1 MQFNSYDFVLFFPL
15 VLLIYF
21 VVPAKFRYIWLLI
34 SSYYFY
40 MGWNPKYA
48 ILIAFS
54 TIVTYVCG
62 LILERANLIEDEKT
76 KKKRKKY
83 CVATGLLINLAILF
97 VFKYAGFTIESLNAI
112 FAHINIKLIKL
123 PFDIILPVGIS
134 FYTFQGLGYII
145 DVYRGDIKAEKNFA
159 QYALFVSFFPQ
170 LVAGPIERSKNLIT
184 QLNGLVQVKVWDT
197 KRMANG
203 AVLMLWGY
211 FQKMV
216 IADRVAILV
225 NQVYD
230 NYADYGAMAFILASV
245 FFAIQI
251 YCDFGSYSNI
261 AIGAAEIMGVRLMEN
276 FNAPYLATSIS
287 NFWKRWHI
295 SLSTW
300 FRDYLYIPLG
310 GNRCSKGRKYFNI
323 MVVFLT
329 SGLWHGAAWNY
340 VLWGGLHGLYQIV
353 GDLLKPLKE
362 RYYRKFK
369 INTTTKSFR
378 LGQIIITFILVDFAW
393 IFFRAS
399 SFSQA
404 INMMQNALLHID
416 PWAIFDGSLYTWG
429 LDAYEFWIATLSIV
443 LLAIVDIVKVEK
455 KSGLR
460 DIFFRQSTPFR
471 WIVYIGAICAIFLFG
486 IYGPQFTAQE
496 FIYFQF

>member
-1 MQFNSYDFVLFFPL
+1 MQFNSYDFMLFFPI
-15 VLLIYF
+15 VLLLYF
-21 VVPAKFRYIWLLI
+21 LIPAKFRYIWLLI

-54 TIVTYVCG
+54 TGVTYICG
-62 LILERANLIEDEKT
+62 LVLEKANLIEDEKVR
-76 KKKRKKY
+76 KKRKKS
-83 CVATGLLINLAILF
+83 CVAIGLFINLAVLF
-97 VFKYAGFTIESLNAI
+97 VFKYAGFTIESLNAV
-112 FAHINIKLIKL
+112 FSRVHIKLIEL

-134 FYTFQGLGYII
+134 FYTFQALGYII

-159 QYALFVSFFPQ
+159 RYALFVSFFPQ

-184 QLNGLVQVKVWDT
+184 QLNCLDKVKVWDT
-197 KRMANG
+197 KRISNG
-203 AVLMLWGY
+203 AVMMLWGY

-230 NYADYGAMAFILASV
+230 NYADYGAMAFILATL

-276 FNAPYLATSIS
+276 FRAPYLATSIS
-287 NFWKRWHI
+287 DFWKRWHI

-340 VLWGGLHGLYQIV
+340 VLWGGLHGLYQII

-362 RYYRKFK
+362 RCYRIFK
-369 INTTTKSFR
+369 VNTTVKSFQW
-378 LGQIIITFILVDFAW
+378 GQIIVTFLLVDFAW
-393 IFFRAS
+393 VFFRAPS
-399 SFSQA
+399 LFQA
-404 INMMQNALLHID
+404 IDMMKNALSHMD

-429 LDAYEFWIATLSIV
+429 LSIYEFWIAVVSII
-443 LLAIVDIVKVEK
+443 LLLIIDIVKVEK
-455 KSGLR
+455 KNGLR
-460 DIFFRQSTPFR
+460 DAFFRQNILFR
-471 WIVYIGAICAIFLFG
+471 WGVYIGAICAIFLFG